1 MLVNNIKQAGTQ
13 HGPLAEVEADQVAKK
28 YSEAFTLFSL
38 CHKGYN
44 SSRRLTDSDL
54 KQIGKH
60 NKRQILL
67 ICLLKYDIMHVCT

>member
-1 MLVNNIKQAGTQ
+1 MLVNNNIRQAGTQ

-28 YSEAFTLFSL
+28 YSEAFTLSV
-38 CHKGYN
+38 CATKVTTP
-44 SSRRLTDSDL
+44 RRLTDSDL